1 MSKVMV
7 ANFDGKE
14 FWAGCVSLI
23 DGVVEEVHSYEEA
36 AYYDFHHSMYFSKE
50 ALDKM
55 NDMSTFFSIRK
66 DGIYIDEICRN
77 QNKVPKWIKSKILEQ
92 ISNIH
97 EVEKPNKITFD
108 MIED

>member
-23 DGVVEEVHSYEEA
+23 DGIIEEVHSYEEA
-36 AYYDFHHSMYFSKE
+36 AYADFHHSMYFSKE

-55 NDMSTFFSIRK
+55 NDMSTFFSIKK
-66 DGIYIDEICRN
+66 DGIYIDENCRN
-77 QNKVPKWIKSKILEQ
+77 QNKVPKWIKFKILEQ

-97 EVEKPNKITFD
+97 KVEKPNKVTFD
-108 MIED
+108 MIKD